1 MTDSTVKR
9 SFMRLIGILLSVIPP
24 AAATLL
30 YFPIWRER
38 GAAGVVPGIT
48 ALLLILAAVPLF
60 RYIKERFKTPSA
72 HVMWLI
78 LFVVFLALSRIAEE
92 MTVISFVGF
101 VSNFAASF
109 FFRLGRDEVT
119 K

>member
-1 MTDSTVKR
+1 MNDGTIRR
-9 SFMRLIGILLSVIPP
+9 SLMRLIGILLSVIPP

-30 YFPIWRER
+30 YFPLWRDE
-38 GAAGVVPGIT
+38 GALSVVSGFT
-48 ALLLILAAVPLF
+48 VLLLTLAAVPLF
-60 RYIKERFKTPSA
+60 RYIRERFKTPSA

-78 LFVVFLALSRIAEE
+78 LFLIFFALSKIADE

-109 FFRLGRDEVT
+109 FFRRGRDEVE